1 MVLQYD
7 FQTPARTKAWLAH
20 YPDGVPPEID
30 ADHYNS
36 LIDLFEH
43 AVLRYNDKPAYI
55 SMGEELTFRQLEEQ
69 SCAFAAFLQQELKLE
84 KGTRVALMMPNT
96 LQFPIVLFG
105 ILRAGMVVVNVNPL
119 YKPRELRH
127 QLSDSG
133 AEAIVIVSNFV
144 NTLQQV
150 IGETRL
156 KHVIVSDLGDGLRW
170 PKRALVNLAVKYV
183 KRLVP
188 AWNLPGA
195 HSYRDCLK
203 RGHQLTY
210 ARPQLSNNDLAFLQY
225 TGGTTGL
232 AKGAMLTHRN
242 LQANLEQCKAMYGGL
257 LTPGEEMV
265 VTALPLYH
273 IFALTVNCL
282 LFLEVGGSNL
292 LITNPF
298 DSKTMIKTLGRYR
311 FTTLSGVNTLFN
323 TLLANPEFRKLDFSA
338 LKLTVG
344 GGMTVNKVVAERW
357 EALTG
362 NYLLE
367 GYGLTECSPLVSVN
381 PCNITSYTG
390 SIGVPV
396 PSTEIKVVDD
406 NGNELRDGEQ
416 GELLIRGPQVMA
428 GYWQQPEATREVMT
442 DGWLHSGDIVTVD
455 SEGFIRIVDRKKDMI
470 LVSGFN
476 VYPSEIEEVIMS
488 YSKVSEVAAVSVP
501 SEATGEAIKV
511 FVVAKDKSLT
521 REELLDHC
529 RKNLTGY
536 KIPKYVE
543 FRDALPKSNVG
554 KILRRELRTEAAAQ
568 RHHD

>member
-7 FQTPARTKAWLAH
+7 FQTPPGTKAWLAH
-20 YPDGVPPEID
+20 YPEGVLPEID

-55 SMGEELTFRQLEEQ
+55 SMGETLTFRQLETQ
-69 SCAFAAFLQQELKLE
+69 SCAFAAYLQQELKLK

-96 LQFPIVLFG
+96 LQFPVVLFG

-127 QLSDSG
+127 QLADSG
-133 AEAIVIVSNFV
+133 AEAIVIISNFV
-144 NTLQQV
+144 NNLQQI
-150 IGETRL
+150 IGETQL

-170 PKRALVNLAVKYV
+170 PKRTLVNLAVKYV

-188 AWNLPGA
+188 AWSLPGVI
-195 HSYRDCLK
+195 SYRKCLSQ
-203 RGHQLTY
+203 GQHLTY
-210 ARPQLSNNDLAFLQY
+210 TRPELTNSDLAFLQY

-282 LFLEVGGSNL
+282 LFLETGGSNL

-298 DSKTMIKTLGRYR
+298 DTKSMIKTLAQHR
-311 FTTLSGVNTLFN
+311 FTTLTGVNTLFN
-323 TLLANPEFRKLDFSA
+323 TLLNNPEFRKLDFSA

-344 GGMTVNKVVAERW
+344 GGMAVNKSVAERW
-357 EALTG
+357 ESLTG

-381 PCNITSYTG
+381 PCNITRYTG

-406 NGNELRDGEQ
+406 EGHEVAEGTP

-428 GYWQQPEATREVMT
+428 GYWQQPEATHDVLA

-476 VYPSEIEEVIMS
+476 VYPSEIEDVILS
-488 YSKVSEVAAVSVP
+488 CNKVSEAAAVSVP
-501 SEATGEAIKV
+501 SESTGEAIKV

-529 RKNLTGY
+529 RQNLTGY
-536 KIPKYVE
+536 KIPKHIE

-554 KILRRELRTEAAAQ
+554 KILRRELRTEAVTQ
-568 RHHD
+568 TYHD